1 MEYMKFVSGYK
12 NEMYDEEEAERK
24 EVAFWMEKEP
34 ITLDDAVRMFLEF
47 VDGCTYQ
54 NDVEVVIHNPVF
66 GPLVYKNYED

>member
-54 NDVEVVIHNPVF
+54 NKVEVTIHNPHF
-66 GPLVYKNYED
+66 GPSVYKNYED